1 MLLTE
6 RMPLDILP
14 ELTRAWAEKEL
25 DEPLAGAE
33 PLTGGWTSLM
43 AVLTTGSGRRVVLR
57 SMTKAPWRRHAPQL
71 LAREARVHGLLADT
85 AVPVPRTLAADPAG
99 EHAADPSLLMTLLPG
114 RLELERDDDA
124 VLDALAA
131 TLRAI
136 HAYRPDDA
144 DRPREFQSWA
154 TEAKR
159 VVPGWS
165 RRPELWRQA
174 FAMLEAGPPPY
185 EPAFLHRDFHLGNVL
200 WDGGRVTGVVDW
212 VETSWGPARLD
223 VAHCRTYLAMLHG
236 PAGAERFLTLYGA
249 GPGDGYWDVLDVVGY
264 LPDPVKV
271 VQPWRDRG
279 REITDETA
287 RERLE
292 QHLAAVLER
301 R

>member
-1 MLLTE
+1 
-6 RMPLDILP
+6 
-14 ELTRAWAEKEL
+14 
-25 DEPLAGAE
+25 
-33 PLTGGWTSLM
+33 
-43 AVLTTGSGRRVVLR
+43 
-57 SMTKAPWRRHAPQL
+57 
-71 LAREARVHGLLADT
+71 
-85 AVPVPRTLAADPAG
+85 
-99 EHAADPSLLMTLLPG
+99 
-114 RLELERDDDA
+114 
-124 VLDALAA
+124 
-131 TLRAI
+131 
-136 HAYRPDDA
+136 
-144 DRPREFQSWA
+144 
-154 TEAKR
+154 
-159 VVPGWS
+159 
-165 RRPELWRQA
+165 
-174 FAMLEAGPPPY
+174 
-185 EPAFLHRDFHLGNVL
+185 VL